1 MYWSALHCIVELH
14 LLGLCGLRMVGHML
28 RQDTRRTSD
37 VWRVEIGL
45 EKVTETDLGLL
56 VQLAVQCLWV

>member
-1 MYWSALHCIVELH
+1 
-14 LLGLCGLRMVGHML
+14 MVGHML
-28 RQDTRRTSD
+28 RQDTRRTGD